1 MNTTKMLILLIAFSV
16 GAMES
21 ASFLQNSNLTIAQE
35 NLNGP
40 IAPYEQPEIGD
51 PTERAL
57 RELRNKHYERFTFG
71 LPSLDQLGGGEHTD
85 CYAPGVREKLALEK
99 DTVLVG
105 EVMKAHTYFTKN
117 KKHVYTEY
125 VVRVNEFLKQ
135 HRATPAEVG
144 MEIVAERW
152 GGAVRF
158 PKGEIRRYGVRTLGM
173 PEAGQR
179 YLFILEGHKEEQDF
193 YIWTAFRLSSGQ
205 ISPIDKLDSRLLPL
219 AGYKGSDESEFLNE
233 VRKAISAVNS
243 TAAHNM

>member
-16 GAMES
+16 GAIES

-40 IAPYEQPEIGD
+40 IAPYEQPEIRD

-57 RELRNKHYERFTFG
+57 RELRNKHHERFTFG
-71 LPSLDQLGGGEHTD
+71 LPSLDQLGGGEHAD

-125 VVRVNEFLKQ
+125 VVRVNEVLKQ
-135 HRATPAEVG
+135 RRATPAEVG

-179 YLFILEGHKEEQDF
+179 YLFILEGHKDF

-205 ISPIDKLDSRLLPL
+205 ISPIDKLDSKLLPL
-219 AGYKGSDESEFLNE
+219 AGYKGSDESEFLIE

-243 TAAHNM
+243 TAGHNM